1 MNSNGSFNNQIDFIE
16 LGIHVSKFQTKDIV
30 CGVKYFESLKKLKY
44 IVCILKSIQNK
55 KKTNRILLLKYLLYN
70 SNDFT

>member
-44 IVCILKSIQNK
+44 IVS
-55 KKTNRILLLKYLLYN
+55 
-70 SNDFT
+70 